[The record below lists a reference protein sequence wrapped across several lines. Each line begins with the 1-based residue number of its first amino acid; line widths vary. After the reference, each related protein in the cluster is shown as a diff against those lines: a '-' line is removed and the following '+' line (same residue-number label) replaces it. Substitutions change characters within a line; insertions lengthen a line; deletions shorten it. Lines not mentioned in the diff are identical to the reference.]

1 MRGFPRTFKVQLFN
15 YQTFILFVAFSSLCF
30 SELSE
35 LYYEFIFV
43 ADLQDFSNHASTL
56 GVLIGVLMGA
66 ISSHP
71 LNLLTCRYLPHF
83 QRGIAYP
90 AFLHTLSKVKLTQQI
105 IQVFLPVTGF
115 AIIASL
121 YLTIGQFVASPIP
134 CLGWLGKTKYLIL
147 EEVHF
152 FTICKSFRRRETA
165 FHGVLTIHNYD

>member
-1 MRGFPRTFKVQLFN
+1 
-15 YQTFILFVAFSSLCF
+15 
-30 SELSE
+30 
-35 LYYEFIFV
+35 
-43 ADLQDFSNHASTL
+43 
-56 GVLIGVLMGA
+56 MGA
-66 ISSHP
+66 ICSHP

-90 AFLHTLSKVKLTQQI
+90 AFLHTLSKVKLTLQI

-165 FHGVLTIHNYD
+165 FHGVLTIHNYDWQCYFWSLFVITVHTRKPGVSLARDCSKWTNHSTVTQHCCAAIGPLYLSLQRWL